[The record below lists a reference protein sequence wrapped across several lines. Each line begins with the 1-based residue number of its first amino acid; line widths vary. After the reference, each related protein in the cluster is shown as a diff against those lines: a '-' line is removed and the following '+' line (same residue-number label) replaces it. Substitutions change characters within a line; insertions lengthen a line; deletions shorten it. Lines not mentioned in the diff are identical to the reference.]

1 MVATTVEADFYTAQR
16 SVDFAVMGKLM
27 RDGSIIV
34 DWVEYV
40 TGVTHAS
47 ERAVKDK

>member
-1 MVATTVEADFYTAQR
+1 MAATTVEAVFYAAQR
-16 SVDFAVMGKLM
+16 SVDFAVMGKRM